1 MTAGS
6 SSNFPDKV
14 ETPTASSNAI
24 ADSEKAWTLESERIR
39 LLGLINIEDRTN
51 LVGFGPL
58 PIAPIRLLGNSGSK
72 EADGKSFFRDG
83 AGSRA
88 NIYVN
93 VSGAIRD
100 TYRVFLDLDRDGKT
114 GAGEGLDITNGVAS
128 KSFRPRQLTA
138 GGTVGGRV
146 NYAPG
151 GETDLK
157 PGTFNTKISSEYDD
171 DSLVDHEAISYTA
184 GLTYFGVRPMTRA
197 FAILNAGLDEVA
209 RVRITCEAAGDRVS
223 AGVHVP
229 GERCTVFLDC
239 NGQDGMEYFGEL
251 GSTISAG
258 ATTVL
263 HAEDI
268 AEVLGIDSW
277 ARGLSCSV
285 LSYFHKVSV
294 QVLVRH
300 QDQTPHRLF

>member
-1 MTAGS
+1 M
-6 SSNFPDKV
+6 
-14 ETPTASSNAI
+14 I

-171 DSLVDHEAISYTA
+171 DSLVDH
-184 GLTYFGVRPMTRA
+184 
-197 FAILNAGLDEVA
+197 DA
-209 RVRITCEAAGDRVS
+209 R
-223 AGVHVP
+223 
-229 GERCTVFLDC
+229 
-239 NGQDGMEYFGEL
+239 
-251 GSTISAG
+251 
-258 ATTVL
+258 
-263 HAEDI
+263 
-268 AEVLGIDSW
+268 
-277 ARGLSCSV
+277 
-285 LSYFHKVSV
+285 
-294 QVLVRH
+294 
-300 QDQTPHRLF
+300 